1 MTLLFIGTTELLLIS
16 GVALLFFGGKKLP
29 EVMRGLGQG
38 IKQFK
43 EGMKDMTDSVDED
56 VSNQKCGKP
65 SCQIGAECGDDKK
78 SVDSQGKEQ
87 NINESQSK

>member
-29 EVMRGLGQG
+29 DVMRGLGQG

-56 VSNQKCGKP
+56 ISNQKYDQP
-65 SCQIGAECGDDKK
+65 RYQAGAECSDEK
-78 SVDSQGKEQ
+78 SVESQGKEQ